1 MFQPR
6 LGIRARCGP
15 GCGGLICDRGWAGW
29 AGSVAVVKIGL
40 FAINYGTCADPELA
54 VQVAQYAEAAG
65 FESVWTG
72 EHVALPDP
80 APPGF
85 SIPPT
90 LPLLDTIVAL
100 TLVAAHTSTIK
111 VASGI
116 IVLPLRNPVVV
127 AKELASV
134 DVVSGGRLIAG
145 FAAGYVR
152 AEFAAAGVPMAGRGA
167 RLEDYIGALR
177 ALWSMDRP
185 SYHGR
190 FVSFSGIDAHPRPRQ
205 RPAPPIVIG
214 GEAPAALRRAVTMA
228 DGWYGFYLDPD
239 QTRRHVRTLR
249 QLASQH
255 ERAGQLEITVTPAG
269 PMNKAVA
276 DQYAELGVDRLV
288 LLPQPDAGPSQR
300 HAPVPADRILRT
312 IDSVAEQVIHR

>member
-1 MFQPR
+1 M
-6 LGIRARCGP
+6 
-15 GCGGLICDRGWAGW
+15 
-29 AGSVAVVKIGL
+29 KIGL

-54 VQVAQYAEAAG
+54 VQVARHAEAAG

-85 SIPPT
+85 PIPPT
-90 LPLLDTIVAL
+90 LPLLDTIVGL
-100 TLVAAHTSTIK
+100 TLVAAHTRTIK

-116 IVLPLRNPVVV
+116 IVLPLRNPVIL

-134 DVVSGGRLIAG
+134 DVVSNGRLIAG
-145 FAAGYVR
+145 FAAGYVP

-185 SYHGR
+185 DYSGQ
-190 FVSFSGIDAHPRPRQ
+190 FVSFSAIDARPRPRQ

-214 GEAPAALRRAVTMA
+214 GEAPAALRRAVTIA
-228 DGWYGFYLDPD
+228 DGWYGFYLDLA
-239 QTRRHVRTLR
+239 QTRRHVQMLR
-249 QLASQH
+249 QLAREH
-255 ERAGQLEITVTPAG
+255 ERPGPLEITVTPAG
-269 PMNKAVA
+269 SLDKAMA

-312 IDSVAEQVIHR
+312 IDTVAEELIHR